1 LEFLARIF
9 TNKNNGQKSLVIPK
23 QLDKLRVEKLPPL
36 VKVKITI
43 PKDYLAKV
51 KEIANGR

>member
-1 LEFLARIF
+1 MEFLAKIF
-9 TNKNNGQKSLVIPK
+9 TNKNNGQKSLVIPRK
-23 QLDKLRVEKLPPL
+23 LVELKVDKLPSL

-51 KEIANGR
+51 NEVKKV